1 MIPDYPDFP
10 VYVDSPLAVSA
21 TEIFME
27 NEQDCFD
34 EEAMSLVRQ
43 GINPIQF
50 RNLRLSITTEESKA
64 INEDDEPKVIIS
76 ASGMC
81 DAGRI
86 RHHLQFNLGRP
97 ESTIVFVGYQAEGSP
112 GRKLLDGADEIKLF
126 GEPVLVRAK
135 IVMMQGM
142 SGHADKA
149 GLLHWIGGFKTK
161 PKQVFVVHGDD
172 AVADAFAGCLAEE
185 YGYNAMAPYSGTRYD
200 LSNGKFIEI
209 TKGIPVMQK
218 EQKSARSEIFV
229 RLKTAGRDLNAFIE
243 MCSGLPNKDME
254 HFTRDLKAL
263 MEKYKR

>member
-1 MIPDYPDFP
+1 MLYYIRQIKYNNMIPDYPDFP

-86 RHHLQFNLGRP
+86 RHHLQFNLDGRNP
-97 ESTIVFVGYQAEGSP
+97 PLYSSAIRRKDRPAGSCWT
-112 GRKLLDGADEIKLF
+112 GRMRSSCSAS
-126 GEPVLVRAK
+126 RTWSA
-135 IVMMQGM
+135 
-142 SGHADKA
+142 
-149 GLLHWIGGFKTK
+149 
-161 PKQVFVVHGDD
+161 PK
-172 AVADAFAGCLAEE
+172 
-185 YGYNAMAPYSGTRYD
+185 S
-200 LSNGKFIEI
+200 S
-209 TKGIPVMQK
+209 
-218 EQKSARSEIFV
+218 
-229 RLKTAGRDLNAFIE
+229 
-243 MCSGLPNKDME
+243 
-254 HFTRDLKAL
+254 
-263 MEKYKR
+263 